1 MKKLKL
7 TFDFFLVH
15 KIMVLIHF
23 YVEHYRILVLLLMQ
37 IMRKQFII
45 DYLKQSML
53 KVKYDEM
60 ILFLLIFVVVEN
72 MVYRVIILIGNY
84 VVLNE
89 QINFKILLIQWVLK
103 MLKNYKWFT
112 SRNYFEDFHCN
123 ELFCICRHP
132 DDVDLFVGINHET
145 SLPGALVGPVSAC
158 IIGTQFQHLKYGDR
172 FFYTHEGEFTPG
184 KERKIVFVIWIW
196 FS

>member
-1 MKKLKL
+1 
-7 TFDFFLVH
+7 
-15 KIMVLIHF
+15 MVLIHF

-89 QINFKILLIQWVLK
+89 QINFKILLIQ
-103 MLKNYKWFT
+103 
-112 SRNYFEDFHCN
+112 
-123 ELFCICRHP
+123 
-132 DDVDLFVGINHET
+132 
-145 SLPGALVGPVSAC
+145 
-158 IIGTQFQHLKYGDR
+158 
-172 FFYTHEGEFTPG
+172 
-184 KERKIVFVIWIW
+184 
-196 FS
+196 